1 MLKRLKV
8 CYSRQK
14 LGCISQYIIGVSLLL
29 AIFADCVF
37 AQTSQV
43 AEDVQGRSFFYQF
56 IVAGGPIV
64 WFVLIP
70 MSLFTV
76 YLLVDMCLT
85 IRVSRLVPD
94 SACERIVKLFT
105 QFPPAQLPVRLSES
119 DDLLSKSALRVID
132 KTQNMGGDLNNI
144 HEIGAD
150 ALYEQAQPMLR
161 RVEWCNVIGNVAPMV
176 GLFGTVYGMIR
187 AFNILGLSG
196 GQPPADKLA
205 SAIGVA
211 LITTLWGLLI
221 AIPALVMCGIFRS
234 RLEAIMGHA
243 AIEFE
248 KVLAKIA
255 MTAKKNNRIEKTPK
269 PEPLLRP
276 KVEI

>member
-1 MLKRLKV
+1 MLKGLKI
-8 CYSRQK
+8 CYSQRK
-14 LGCISQYIIGVSLLL
+14 IGCISLCIAGMVLFL
-29 AIFADCVF
+29 AMFADCAF
-37 AQTSQV
+37 AQGEQV
-43 AEDVQGRSFFYQF
+43 VENVGGRSFFYQF

-94 SACERIVKLFT
+94 SACERIVKLYT
-105 QFPPAQLPVRLSES
+105 KFPAAQLPVRLSES
-119 DDLLSKSALRVID
+119 DDLLSRSALRALEKI
-132 KTQNMGGDLNNI
+132 QNTSSDLQDI
-144 HEIGAD
+144 HEIGAE
-150 ALYEQAQPMLR
+150 ALYEQSHPILR
-161 RVEWCNVIGNVAPMV
+161 RVEWCNIIGNVAPMV

-196 GQPPADKLA
+196 GQPPADQLA

-243 AIEFE
+243 AIELE
-248 KVLAKIA
+248 KVLANIS
-255 MTAKKNNRIEKTPK
+255 TIEKRNRRMQKKSKTQT
-269 PEPLLRP
+269 LLQT
-276 KVEI
+276 KVEL